1 MVKAEQPRALALGN
15 DVTACALKVA
25 PEAGAPSGSGSTATR
40 VLGSK
45 NRNNITLS
53 NDVIISAGQSL
64 THRLVHAIFSTK
76 DRRPFLC
83 SEEIRTEIY
92 AYMAGTLKNLD
103 CHPIKIG
110 GVEDH
115 VHVFSSLS
123 KNIAFSDLIGRLK
136 GASSKRLKEK
146 GLSDFSWQNGYGA
159 FSVSADRR
167 EPLSGRGPSGTLPRA
182 KALGCSVRPF
192 HGQYAANNQARTGF

>member
-1 MVKAEQPRALALGN
+1 M
-15 DVTACALKVA
+15 
-25 PEAGAPSGSGSTATR
+25 
-40 VLGSK
+40 
-45 NRNNITLS
+45 
-53 NDVIISAGQSL
+53 GQSL
-64 THRLVHAIFSTK
+64 THLLVHAIFCTK
-76 DRRPFLC
+76 DRRPFLR
-83 SEEIRTEIY
+83 SEEIRDEIY

-146 GLSDFSWQNGYGA
+146 GRLWVA
-159 FSVSADRR
+159 EWIRR
-167 EPLSGRGPSGTLPRA
+167 LLPQRVQRGIGHGLYPQPGRAS
-182 KALGCSVRPF
+182 
-192 HGQYAANNQARTGF
+192 